1 MLSMQLMNDLRRID
15 LNLLVILDV
24 LLSEQHVTRA
34 AERLHLSQPAVSHAL
49 ARSRDLLGDPLL
61 VRQGGALVPT
71 ARALE
76 LAAPL
81 AEALAQVQALLA
93 PNRFD
98 PASTKRRFR
107 VAMSDYSAAIF
118 LPKLIRVLRRE
129 APGIDLQIIQ
139 ASREGMVDGVLNG
152 DLDLAAGVFPDM
164 PCELRTTPLFEEHYT
179 CLVDRNSLPE
189 NATLDLPTYLAR
201 PHVLLE
207 MRGSGT
213 PEIERALTAIRE
225 RRHVAVSLPHWGVAP
240 QLIEGTDLILTVSS
254 RGLLNIDQ
262 QHLLAVP
269 PPFHIPAFA
278 FELAMARAARRGF
291 GVAVVD
297 WAGAGRIDVTRS
309 WHLHSLVE
317 QAESLHVQPLQSRRH
332 DPIPAARGP
341 CFRLYLWHHAW
352 PWCAGCVRHR
362 RRPRPSRRGG
372 FSLRAFAGGCGVVQH
387 GADRDCRRAG
397 SGQQCV

>member
-1 MLSMQLMNDLRRID
+1 MASMQLMNDLRRID

-49 ARSRDLLGDPLL
+49 ARLRDLLGDPLL
-61 VRQGGALVPT
+61 VRQGGSLIPT

-76 LAAPL
+76 LATPL

-98 PASTKRRFR
+98 PASAKRRFR

-118 LPKLIRVLRRE
+118 LPGLVRLLRRE

-164 PCELRTTPLFEEHYT
+164 PAELRTTPLFEEHYT
-179 CLVDRNSLPE
+179 CLVDRDSLP
-189 NATLDLPTYLAR
+189 ATGVLDLPTYLSR

-213 PEIERALTAIRE
+213 PEIERALTAIRQ

-240 QLIEGTDLILTVSS
+240 QLIQGTDLILTVSS
-254 RGLLNIDQ
+254 RGLLNIDHAQ
-262 QHLLAVP
+262 LIAVP
-269 PPFHIPAFA
+269 PPFHIPSFA
-278 FELAMARAARRGF
+278 FELAWHARRGGDAGLQWLSGRVQ
-291 GVAVVD
+291 GVLK
-297 WAGAGRIDVTRS
+297 G
-309 WHLHSLVE
+309 
-317 QAESLHVQPLQSRRH
+317 
-332 DPIPAARGP
+332 
-341 CFRLYLWHHAW
+341 
-352 PWCAGCVRHR
+352 
-362 RRPRPSRRGG
+362 
-372 FSLRAFAGGCGVVQH
+372 
-387 GADRDCRRAG
+387 
-397 SGQQCV
+397 

>member
-1 MLSMQLMNDLRRID
+1 MQLMNDLRRID
-15 LNLLVILDV
+15 LNLLVILDA

-49 ARSRDLLGDPLL
+49 ARLRDMLSDPLL
-61 VRQGGALVPT
+61 VRQGGTLVPT

-98 PASTKRRFR
+98 QASAKRRFR

-118 LPKLIRVLRRE
+118 LPGLVRVLRRE

-164 PCELRTTPLFEEHYT
+164 PAELRTAPLFEEHYT
-179 CLVDRNSLPE
+179 CLLDRNSLSH
-189 NATLDLPTYLAR
+189 NGVLDLPTYLSR

-207 MRGSGT
+207 MRGSGA

-225 RRHVAVSLPHWGVAP
+225 RRHVAISLPHWGVAP

-254 RGLLNIDQ
+254 RGLLNIDHP
-262 QHLLAVP
+262 HLVAVA
-269 PPFHIPAFA
+269 PPFHIPSFT
-278 FELAMARAARRGF
+278 FELAWHARRG
-291 GVAVVD
+291 GD
-297 WAGAGRIDVTRS
+297 SGLQWLIG
-309 WHLHSLVE
+309 
-317 QAESLHVQPLQSRRH
+317 QVQGMLSE
-332 DPIPAARGP
+332 
-341 CFRLYLWHHAW
+341 
-352 PWCAGCVRHR
+352 GCR
-362 RRPRPSRRGG
+362 
-372 FSLRAFAGGCGVVQH
+372 
-387 GADRDCRRAG
+387 
-397 SGQQCV
+397 